1 MTPSL
6 LPEPFARAFHQRNIR
21 PAPWLKLDVAKTIIF
36 DLGGVLVHL
45 DWDQVCG
52 ALETLSTRGAGAVRA
67 ELVNGPIVSESM
79 RGDFGTREFQ
89 QRLCD
94 RLEIEIS
101 YEAFVEIWNRL
112 LRPNQEIV
120 PLVEGLK
127 PGHKLV
133 LASNTDR
140 IHFSYSFE
148 HFPVLHQFD
157 RHFLSYEMGLLKPE
171 TAFFDH
177 VLKALNAAPGD
188 CVFIDDRSDN
198 VEAARGVGI
207 TSFRFEGVE
216 RLQSDLK
223 QFL

>member
-1 MTPSL
+1 MTPSF

-67 ELVNGPIVSESM
+67 EVVNGPIVYESM
-79 RGDFGTREFQ
+79 RGDIGAQEFQ

-94 RLEIEIS
+94 RLEIKIS
-101 YEAFVEIWNRL
+101 YEAFVEIWNGL

-127 PGHKLV
+127 PRHKLV
-133 LASNTDR
+133 LASNTDT
-140 IHFSYSFE
+140 IHFSYSIK
-148 HFPVLHQFD
+148 HFPVLCQFE

-177 VLKALNAAPGD
+177 VLRALDALPGD

-198 VEAARGVGI
+198 VDAARRVGI
-207 TSFRFEGVE
+207 TSFPFDNVE
-216 RLQSDLK
+216 RLQSDLN

>member
-1 MTPSL
+1 MTPSF

-45 DWDQVCG
+45 DWDRVCG

-67 ELVNGPIVSESM
+67 EVVNGSIVSESM
-79 RGDFGTREFQ
+79 KGNIGAREFQ
-89 QRLCD
+89 QKLCD

-101 YEAFVEIWNRL
+101 YDAFVEIWNGL

-133 LASNTDR
+133 LASNTDA

-171 TAFFDH
+171 PAFFQH
-177 VLKALNAAPGD
+177 VLRALDAPPGD

-198 VEAARGVGI
+198 VDAAREVGI
-207 TSFRFEGVE
+207 TSFRFDSVE
-216 RLQSDLK
+216 RLERDLD

>member
-1 MTPSL
+1 MSV
-6 LPEPFARAFHQRNIR
+6 EKI
-21 PAPWLKLDVAKTIIF
+21 IIF

-52 ALETLSTRGAGAVRA
+52 ALETLSTLGTGAVRA
-67 ELVNGPIVSESM
+67 EVVNGPIVSDSM
-79 RGDFGTREFQ
+79 RGNIGPQEFQ

-101 YEAFVEIWNRL
+101 YEAFVEIWNGL

-133 LASNTDR
+133 LASNTDA

-148 HFPVLHQFD
+148 HCPVLHQFD

-216 RLQSDLK
+216 QLQRDLK
-223 QFL
+223 RFL